1 MKIQIINGANLNLLG
16 TREPYIYGNQS
27 FETFFEQLKI
37 QYSSIELYYFQSNN
51 EADIIEKIH
60 QVQQYDGLI
69 INGGAYSHTS
79 IAIADALRSVA
90 VPHIVEVHISNVFN
104 REDFRKKSYIAQACS
119 GSICGLGLDGYRLAI
134 EHIIHCCC
142 ANK

>member
-27 FETFFEQLKI
+27 FETFFEKLKI
-37 QYSSIELYYFQSNN
+37 QYPFIELYYFQSNN

-90 VPHIVEVHISNVFN
+90 VPYIVEVHISNVFN

-119 GSICGLGLDGYRLAI
+119 GCICGLGLDGYRLAI
-134 EHIIHCCC
+134 EHIIHCC
-142 ANK
+142 AYNK